1 MLFLYL
7 SLQNSLNSCK
17 MEKVQ
22 RKLLNVVGLNDVLQS
37 QTKYLE
43 KFGNIKQDKKNLIS
57 TFACFLTAIAKI

>member
-43 KFGNIKQDKKNLIS
+43 KFGNIKQAKKNLIS
-57 TFACFLTAIAKI
+57 TFPGFLTAIAKI

>member
-1 MLFLYL
+1 
-7 SLQNSLNSCK
+7 

-43 KFGNIKQDKKNLIS
+43 KFGNIKQAKKNLIS
-57 TFACFLTAIAKI
+57 TFPGFLTAIAKI